1 MRSTT
6 SAQPVF
12 HRSSLLSYDPS
23 LDGVRALAVTSVALY
38 HAGVGFAGGGFLGVD
53 IFFVLSG
60 YLISTLLVRE
70 FAVSGSVSLG
80 SFWCRR
86 VTRLLPALLVMVA
99 VVLTVAVV
107 AGNGSISETT
117 RSDAIGTLLYSQNWA
132 EILRGESYFE
142 LFELPSPF
150 IHTWSLAIEEQWY
163 LLWPVVVAI
172 AVQRG
177 RLLLWMTLAAAGFS
191 ALWMLY
197 LATPEDPSRAYY
209 GTDARAQALLIGS
222 AAALAMSRKRFFTSA
237 RGVKVISVAS
247 MVGLLGCLGLVVT
260 VDDEQ
265 LWMYRGGFTLAALMS
280 VMLIVGIRQSPT
292 SIAARLLAA
301 RPLAHLGRM
310 SYGLYLW
317 HWPVFMAI
325 DRLWQEGDGPQLV
338 IAKLVVCY
346 AVATC
351 SLLCIERPIRHHGS
365 DRPVVAVG
373 LVVTGLVIAS
383 VVWWSVPSETQ
394 PEADGRIT
402 TESTQASP
410 VVDDTIQQSGSSEV
424 VQTPAPSR
432 EELPPAS
439 GSTTSTT
446 NVPSTTIPEENLSL
460 LILGDSIWLEL
471 AAWNRDHLLMSGWS
485 ITADTR
491 VGCGTLSDD
500 SRDWCDGRLDSWV
513 ESVQN
518 DDPSVVLIGLSHWDA
533 YDVEINGE
541 QFSYGSQRYEEV
553 LRESWSENVSIAQA
567 KGASVVI
574 AGVPCFHVD
583 DDPTGFDLDTRV
595 SAERTAS
602 LNQAGREF
610 VESLGGEV
618 MWLEMRDLT
627 CPNGIYESTI
637 AGVELHRDGIHYSD
651 EAKPL
656 VLDWLE
662 QRLDDAFRT
671 PVERSAGAE

>member
-1 MRSTT
+1 MPNTT
-6 SAQPVF
+6 SAPRAPD
-12 HRSSLLSYDPS
+12 RSSLLSYDPS

-172 AVQRG
+172 AVQRD

-191 ALWMLY
+191 ALWMSY

-237 RGVKVISVAS
+237 RGVKVMSVAS

-317 HWPVFMAI
+317 HWPVFIAT
-325 DRLWQEGDGPQLV
+325 DALWPTGNGVQLV
-338 IAKLVVCY
+338 ITKLAACYVVAAMSFICVERPMRRRCSAHPAA
-346 AVATC
+346 AVA
-351 SLLCIERPIRHHGS
+351 
-365 DRPVVAVG
+365 
-373 LVVTGLVIAS
+373 LVIAGLVLVA
-383 VVWWSVPSETQ
+383 VVLLVVNAGSSRE
-394 PEADGRIT
+394 EDGRIAAVPT
-402 TESTQASP
+402 MTSP
-410 VVDDTIQQSGSSEV
+410 VVDDADERSDNSQVARTADPTAE
-424 VQTPAPSR
+424 PAV
-432 EELPPAS
+432 
-439 GSTTSTT
+439 GVSTTSTT
-446 NVPSTTIPEENLSL
+446 VASSTTIPTKNLSL

-541 QFSYGSQRYEEV
+541 KIAYGTKRYEKV

>member
-1 MRSTT
+1 MVYITT
-6 SAQPVF
+6 P
-12 HRSSLLSYDPS
+12 D
-23 LDGVRALAVTSVALY
+23 
-38 HAGVGFAGGGFLGVD
+38 
-53 IFFVLSG
+53 
-60 YLISTLLVRE
+60 
-70 FAVSGSVSLG
+70 
-80 SFWCRR
+80 
-86 VTRLLPALLVMVA
+86 
-99 VVLTVAVV
+99 
-107 AGNGSISETT
+107 
-117 RSDAIGTLLYSQNWA
+117 
-132 EILRGESYFE
+132 
-142 LFELPSPF
+142 
-150 IHTWSLAIEEQWY
+150 
-163 LLWPVVVAI
+163 
-172 AVQRG
+172 
-177 RLLLWMTLAAAGFS
+177 
-191 ALWMLY
+191 
-197 LATPEDPSRAYY
+197 DPSRSYY

-222 AAALAMSRKRFFTSA
+222 IAAIVMSRQQIVISSHINKFMSAAAT
-237 RGVKVISVAS
+237 
-247 MVGLLGCLGLVVT
+247 VGLLGCLGLVVAVT
-260 VDDEQ
+260 DEQ
-265 LWMYRGGFTLAALMS
+265 IWMYRGGFTLAALTS
-280 VMLIVGIRQSPT
+280 VMLIVGIRQSPASVT
-292 SIAARLLAA
+292 ARLIAA
-301 RPLAHLGRM
+301 RPLAHLGRV

-317 HWPVFMAI
+317 HWPVFIAT
-325 DRLWQEGDGPQLV
+325 DALWPTGNGVQLV
-338 IAKLVVCY
+338 ITKLAACYVVAAMSFICVERPMRRRCSAHPAA
-346 AVATC
+346 AVA
-351 SLLCIERPIRHHGS
+351 
-365 DRPVVAVG
+365 
-373 LVVTGLVIAS
+373 LVIAGLVLVA
-383 VVWWSVPSETQ
+383 VVLLVVNAESSRE
-394 PEADGRIT
+394 EDGRIAAVPT
-402 TESTQASP
+402 MTSP
-410 VVDDTIQQSGSSEV
+410 VVDDANERSDNSQV
-424 VQTPAPSR
+424 AQTADPTAEPAVGV
-432 EELPPAS
+432 L
-439 GSTTSTT
+439 TTSTT
-446 NVPSTTIPEENLSL
+446 VASSTTIPTKNLSL

-471 AAWNRDHLLMSGWS
+471 AAWNKERLLMSGWS
-485 ITADTR
+485 VSADTR

>member
-1 MRSTT
+1 MPNTT
-6 SAQPVF
+6 SAPRAPD
-12 HRSSLLSYDPS
+12 RSSLLSYDPS

-172 AVQRG
+172 AVQRD

-191 ALWMLY
+191 ALWMSY

-237 RGVKVISVAS
+237 RGVKVMSVAS

-280 VMLIVGIRQSPT
+280 VMLIVGIRQSPASVT
-292 SIAARLLAA
+292 ARLIAA
-301 RPLAHLGRM
+301 RPLAHLGRV

-317 HWPVFMAI
+317 HWPVFIAT
-325 DRLWQEGDGPQLV
+325 DALWPTGNGVQLV
-338 IAKLVVCY
+338 ITKLAACYVVAAMSFICVERPMRRRCSAHPAA
-346 AVATC
+346 AVA
-351 SLLCIERPIRHHGS
+351 
-365 DRPVVAVG
+365 
-373 LVVTGLVIAS
+373 LVIAGLVLVA
-383 VVWWSVPSETQ
+383 VVLLVVNAESSRE
-394 PEADGRIT
+394 EDGRIAAVPT
-402 TESTQASP
+402 MTSP
-410 VVDDTIQQSGSSEV
+410 VVDDANERSDNSQV
-424 VQTPAPSR
+424 AQTADPTAEPAVGV
-432 EELPPAS
+432 L
-439 GSTTSTT
+439 TTSTT
-446 NVPSTTIPEENLSL
+446 VASSTTIPTKNLSL

-471 AAWNRDHLLMSGWS
+471 AAWNKERLLMSGWS
-485 ITADTR
+485 VSADTR

>member
-1 MRSTT
+1 MPNTT
-6 SAQPVF
+6 SAPRAPD
-12 HRSSLLSYDPS
+12 RSSLLSYDPS

-172 AVQRG
+172 AVQRD

-191 ALWMLY
+191 ALWMSY

-222 AAALAMSRKRFFTSA
+222 AAALAMSSKRFFTSA
-237 RGVKVISVAS
+237 RGVKVMSVAS

-280 VMLIVGIRQSPT
+280 VMLIVGIRQSPASVT
-292 SIAARLLAA
+292 ARLIAA
-301 RPLAHLGRM
+301 RPLAHLGRV

-317 HWPVFMAI
+317 HWPVFIAT
-325 DRLWQEGDGPQLV
+325 DALWPTGNGVQLV
-338 IAKLVVCY
+338 ITKLAACYVVAAMSFICVERPMRRRCSAHPAA
-346 AVATC
+346 AVA
-351 SLLCIERPIRHHGS
+351 
-365 DRPVVAVG
+365 
-373 LVVTGLVIAS
+373 LVIAGLVLVA
-383 VVWWSVPSETQ
+383 VVLLVVNAESSRE
-394 PEADGRIT
+394 EDGRIAAVPT
-402 TESTQASP
+402 MTSP
-410 VVDDTIQQSGSSEV
+410 VVDDANERSDNSQV
-424 VQTPAPSR
+424 AQTADPTAEPAVGV
-432 EELPPAS
+432 L
-439 GSTTSTT
+439 TTSTT
-446 NVPSTTIPEENLSL
+446 VASSTTIPTKNLSL

-471 AAWNRDHLLMSGWS
+471 AAWNKERLLMSGWS
-485 ITADTR
+485 VSADTR

>member
-1 MRSTT
+1 MPHTT
-6 SAQPVF
+6 SAPRALD
-12 HRSSLLSYDPS
+12 RSSLLSYDPS

-172 AVQRG
+172 AVQRD

-191 ALWMLY
+191 ALWMSY

-237 RGVKVISVAS
+237 RGVKVMSVAS

-317 HWPVFMAI
+317 HWPVFIAT
-325 DRLWQEGDGPQLV
+325 DALWPTGNGVQLV
-338 IAKLVVCY
+338 ITKLAACYVVAAMSFICVERPMRRRCSAHPAA
-346 AVATC
+346 AVA
-351 SLLCIERPIRHHGS
+351 
-365 DRPVVAVG
+365 
-373 LVVTGLVIAS
+373 LVIAGLVLVA
-383 VVWWSVPSETQ
+383 VVLLVVNAGSSRE
-394 PEADGRIT
+394 EDGRIAAVPT
-402 TESTQASP
+402 MTSP
-410 VVDDTIQQSGSSEV
+410 VVDDADERSDNSQVARTADPTAE
-424 VQTPAPSR
+424 PAV
-432 EELPPAS
+432 
-439 GSTTSTT
+439 GVSTTSTT
-446 NVPSTTIPEENLSL
+446 VASSTTIPTKNLSL

>member
-1 MRSTT
+1 MPHTT
-6 SAQPVF
+6 SAPRALD
-12 HRSSLLSYDPS
+12 RSSLLSYDPS

-172 AVQRG
+172 AVQRD

-191 ALWMLY
+191 AVWMLY

-237 RGVKVISVAS
+237 RGVKVMSVAS

-317 HWPVFMAI
+317 HWPVFIAT
-325 DRLWQEGDGPQLV
+325 DALWPTGNGVQLV
-338 IAKLVVCY
+338 ITKLAACYVVAAMSFICVERPMRRRCSAHPAA
-346 AVATC
+346 AVA
-351 SLLCIERPIRHHGS
+351 
-365 DRPVVAVG
+365 
-373 LVVTGLVIAS
+373 LVIAGLVLVA
-383 VVWWSVPSETQ
+383 VVLLVVNAGSSRE
-394 PEADGRIT
+394 EDGRIAAVPT
-402 TESTQASP
+402 MTSP
-410 VVDDTIQQSGSSEV
+410 VVDDADERSDNSQVARTADPTAE
-424 VQTPAPSR
+424 PAV
-432 EELPPAS
+432 
-439 GSTTSTT
+439 GVSTTSTT
-446 NVPSTTIPEENLSL
+446 VASSTTIPTKNLSL

-541 QFSYGSQRYEEV
+541 KIAYGTKRYEKV